1 MSQVFLSKIKDTLL
15 NALTILMESAGMTGI
30 CEDKSVLI
38 KPNLFEPLSH
48 LTGQTTSPPLV
59 ETLIKWCQ
67 KEGAREVVVGEG
79 PSYFVPKNTLKDCFT
94 KTGIAEAVERC
105 QAQWVLFDDGNYRTY
120 RDFSPLLPKVFRISE
135 HAFLYDLIINLP
147 VPKTH
152 YLTTISIAMKNVKG
166 FLKHEDKPLFH
177 RIGLNEAVVE
187 LNKII
192 KPFLNLVD
200 FTIPRQHHQGFL
212 VAGRDIVAVDSVSS
226 ALMGLTPHTIPLLT
240 LGSQAGL
247 GEVNLTDIAIIGE
260 DTKGLKVHYELPSEW
275 LRKTFPQLSI
285 KGHDTACSGCT
296 IPLFSSLAKLADEG
310 KALKKPLTILLGRE
324 DPGGQSSQ
332 TCIIGN
338 CPPQKIKLG
347 KNVKGCPPQAN
358 DILEALS
365 DYVQDA

>member
-1 MSQVFLSKIKDTLL
+1 MSQVFLSKIKDTLT
-15 NALTILMESAGMTGI
+15 NALTNLVESAGITGI

-38 KPNLFEPLSH
+38 KPNLFEPISH
-48 LTGQTTSPPLV
+48 TTGQTTSPLLV

-79 PSYFVPKNTLKDCFT
+79 PSYFVSGNRLKDCFT

-105 QAQWVLFDDGNYRTY
+105 RAQWVLFDDCNYRTY

-152 YLTTISIAMKNVKG
+152 YLTIVSIAMKNLKG
-166 FLKHEDKPLFH
+166 FLKQEDKPLFH
-177 RIGLNEAVVE
+177 RVGLNEAVVE
-187 LNKII
+187 LNTII
-192 KPFLNLVD
+192 KPALNLVD

-212 VAGRDIVAVDSVSS
+212 LAGKDIVAVDSVSS
-226 ALMGLTPHTIPLLT
+226 ALMGLTPHTIPMLK

-247 GEVNLTDIAIIGE
+247 GAVNLTDISIIGE
-260 DTKGLKVHYELPSEW
+260 DTRGLKVHYELPSEW
-275 LRKTFPQLSI
+275 LRRTFPLLTI

-296 IPLFSSLAKLADEG
+296 IPLFSSLAQLADQG
-310 KALKKPLTILLGRE
+310 KTLKKPLTILLGRE
-324 DPGGQSSQ
+324 NLEGESSQ

-338 CPPQKIKLG
+338 CSPQKLKSG
-347 KNVKGCPPQAN
+347 KNVKGCPPQAS
-358 DILEALS
+358 DILDALS
-365 DYVQDA
+365 DYV